1 MPTQE
6 HILALISDSQVSY
19 LLERTLA
26 SFGYQVTARNDP
38 AETYNLLKASRV
50 DLVMLSEQFATTGWE
65 EVATYLRKAF
75 PSIPILLFAKED
87 SHELTKKALA
97 IGISDYTCFPLQT
110 DQLKRAVQNCL
121 TKSKD
126 LRDHQIVES
135 KRATASLQRKVD
147 ELQTLRELGQTITG
161 SLDLDS
167 VLAAVVDAAVKLT
180 SAEEGSLLLLDD
192 ESGELYMRAA
202 QNFQEDFV
210 RTFRLPVNNTLAGQV
225 LTSGQPVLLDEN
237 TPQKIKTSYLVHTL
251 VYVPLKLKQR
261 VIGVLGVDNRSLNQN
276 SFAEHDLKVLTAVAE
291 YAVIAIDNARL
302 YSATYTE
309 RNKLETILAKI
320 QDGVMV
326 FDSDQRLTMINR
338 MGMAALSLAEPALGK
353 PARELITQPEL
364 LALIENPDRV
374 ISNRVEIEVRDGQV
388 FEAQMVSIPDVGQA
402 FTLHDITYHK
412 KLDHLKTEFVNT
424 VSHDLRSPLTAILGY
439 VELIERA
446 GPVTDMQKDFIRRVQ
461 TSVQNITRLVDE
473 LVNLGRIEA
482 GFDAHKE
489 NIRLDQVI
497 RYSADGYK
505 KALADKEHQLL
516 IEIPDDLPAVYGNA
530 VQLRQMVDHLLDN
543 AIKYTVRGGH
553 ITIHSEVEEDQII
566 IQVTDTG
573 IGIPPLD
580 LPFIFDKFY
589 RASNAHTE
597 TSGTGLGLAIVK
609 SIVENHQG
617 RIWVDSKL
625 GEGTTFTVVIPLP

>member
-19 LLERTLA
+19 LLERTLT

-38 AETYNLLKASRV
+38 AETFNLLKTSKV
-50 DLVMLSEQFATTGWE
+50 DLIMLSEQFAATNWE
-65 EVATYLRKAF
+65 EVAVYLRKAF

-97 IGISDYTCFPLQT
+97 IGISDYTCFPIQT

-121 TKSKD
+121 TKAKD

-167 VLAAVVDAAVKLT
+167 VLAGVVDAAVKLT

-225 LTSGQPVLLDEN
+225 LVSGLPVLLDEN

-261 VIGVLGVDNRSLNQN
+261 VIGVLGVDNRSLNQT
-276 SFAEHDLKVLTAVAE
+276 SFTDHDLKILTAVAE

-326 FDSDQRLTMINR
+326 FDSDQRLIMINR
-338 MGMAALSLAEPALGK
+338 MGMAALSLTEPALGK

-364 LALIENPDRV
+364 LALIENPERV

-439 VELIERA
+439 VELIERS
-446 GPVTDMQKDFIRRVQ
+446 GPVSDMQKDFIRRVQ
-461 TSVQNITRLVDE
+461 SSVQNITRLVDE

-505 KALADKEHQLL
+505 KALADKEHQLI
-516 IEIPDDLPAVYGNA
+516 IEIPDDLPEVYGNA

-566 IQVTDTG
+566 IQVTDSG

-617 RIWVDSKL
+617 RIWADSKL